1 MKDKIVIG
9 LLVILLLFNAIYF
22 INNFSESPAE
32 IKKAQAFVS
41 EGDKYLAQHQWQ
53 EAADAYV
60 KAEKIFRNKGK
71 INTADDFAYILKQ
84 INIIKIL
91 TLKKQAVPI
100 TKAVPLRPIELRPAP
115 KPEPNQKAAAL
126 KKVINARVT
135 NVDAYFN
142 LGNTYYSLGR
152 YLEAEE
158 AYKKVLAVQ
167 PNDFQA
173 YNGIGNCHNAM
184 GEYAQAIDAYN
195 RSLEL
200 KPNNFNAY
208 NNLGNAYRNMNNNEQ
223 ALAAYK
229 KAMELKPNS
238 ADIYYNI
245 GVTHGLLGQKQLA
258 KKMLSKAQEMY
269 QERNNNEGAQ
279 RAERA
284 LKNL

>member
-1 MKDKIVIG
+1 MKDKIAIG

-22 INNFSESPAE
+22 INNLSEAPAD
-32 IKKAQAFVS
+32 IKKARAYVA

-71 INTADDFAYILKQ
+71 INNADDLAYILKQ
-84 INIIKIL
+84 IDIIKIL
-91 TLKKQAVPI
+91 TFKKRTVPI
-100 TKAVPLRPIELRPAP
+100 TKAVPLRPVDVKLAP
-115 KPEPNQKAAAL
+115 KPEPSQKAAAL
-126 KKVINARVT
+126 KKVINARVV
-135 NVDAYFN
+135 NNDAYFN

-152 YLEAEE
+152 YSEAEE

-173 YNGIGNCHNAM
+173 YNSIGNCHNAM
-184 GEYAQAIDAYN
+184 GEYAQAIDAYK
-195 RSLEL
+195 RSIDL

-208 NNLGNAYRNMNNNEQ
+208 NNMGNAYRNMNNNEQ

-245 GVTHGLLGQKQLA
+245 GVTHSLLGQKQQA

-269 QERNNNEGAQ
+269 QQRNNNDGAQ